1 MRYERARPSGPVL
14 VAAEALVRIREL
26 EQQLGIELA
35 NKSANEE

>member
-1 MRYERARPSGPVL
+1 VTTASTSL
-14 VAAEALVRIREL
+14 QASAAEALVRIREL